1 MKKLIAPLLALALA
15 APALAFAAPAD
26 ETNVTAGLET
36 GFVDLQNGRQ
46 DYNGVRT
53 EIDGVRNALR
63 YEARFA
69 VGNAGDTTAKTA
81 DLSVGKLAYGD
92 IVGPKVRYL
101 HLDNGPRVEA
111 LALGGVGLYAR
122 PQPNVVV
129 WSDALIGD
137 NAFSTR
143 IGGEL
148 GVMPKLSLLGEVEA
162 LSIDDEVSAIAMV
175 GARYDIDRVGSLDFK
190 VRHYDEGLD
199 DGVKGTVGSVGL
211 SISF

>member
-15 APALAFAAPAD
+15 VPVMAFAAPSD
-26 ETNVTAGLET
+26 ETNVTVGLET
-36 GFVDLQNGRQ
+36 GFVDLQSGRE
-46 DYNGVRT
+46 DYNGVRA
-53 EIDGVRNALR
+53 EIEGVKNAFR
-63 YEARFA
+63 YDARFA

-81 DLSVGKLAYGD
+81 DLSVGHLTYGD
-92 IVGPKVRYL
+92 ILGPKVRYL

-122 PQPNVVV
+122 PQSNVLVY
-129 WSDALIGD
+129 SDALIGD

-175 GARYDIDRVGSLDFK
+175 GASYDIDQVGSLDFK

-199 DGVKGTVGSVGL
+199 EGVKGTVGSIGL
-211 SISF
+211 SVRF